1 MIIKID
7 FVVVILIIAFRNHVV
22 EAFVGYFSQF
32 HKYSLFIFKRGGNFA
47 LWKAKTPVS
56 RYSGNG

>member
-7 FVVVILIIAFRNHVV
+7 FVVVILIIAFQNHIVK
-22 EAFVGYFSQF
+22 AFVGYFSQF

-47 LWKAKTPVS
+47 LWRAKTPVL
-56 RYSGNG
+56 RYSENG